1 MKSLVI
7 RPRFDDVTG
16 YSYSWAEDTVS
27 ILRPKG
33 EVCDLGGGVVARGT
47 VHESIGRDDPFCVVH
62 YDHGEEEAWMGGP
75 DERVITTEDA
85 PLLSGRVVY
94 TMNCLSAKKL
104 GAEAW
109 KKKAIVYVGY
119 AEVFAFMP
127 EEEDLFRQAAS
138 HGLYLNMSEGV
149 QDWSTIK
156 AKMVAKY
163 DEMIGQAK
171 SYWTQIWLTHDRDAL
186 RVIADG
192 VDEPTAECPVSRT
205 IEFLFGRTVLD
216 KLRGIRDS
224 LYIRMSLMIV
234 LVKILGSPN
243 GKGL

>member
-7 RPRFDDVTG
+7 RPKFDEVTG
-16 YSYSWAEDTVS
+16 YSYRWAEDTVQV
-27 ILRPKG
+27 LRPQG

-47 VHESIGRDDPFCVVH
+47 VHECIGRDDPFFVVH
-62 YDHGEEEAWMGGP
+62 YDHGEEDAWMGGP
-75 DERVITTEDA
+75 DERVITTGDA
-85 PLLSGRVVY
+85 QLLSGRIVY
-94 TMNCLSAKKL
+94 TMNCLSAKRL

-109 KKKAIVYVGY
+109 KKGAIVYVGY

-138 HGLYLNMSEGV
+138 HGLRLYVAEGV
-149 QDWSTIK
+149 RDLPTIK
-156 AKMVAKY
+156 AKMVEKY

-192 VDEPTAECPVSRT
+192 VDEPKEECPVSRT
-205 IEFLFGRTVLD
+205 IEFIFGRTVLE

-224 LYIRMSLMIV
+224 LYMRMALIFI
-234 LVKILGSPN
+234 LVKL
-243 GKGL
+243 